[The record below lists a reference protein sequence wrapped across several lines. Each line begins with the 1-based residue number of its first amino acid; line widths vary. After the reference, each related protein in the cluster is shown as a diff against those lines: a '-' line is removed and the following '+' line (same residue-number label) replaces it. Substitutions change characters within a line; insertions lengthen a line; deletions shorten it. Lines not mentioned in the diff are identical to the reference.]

1 MVMQGDITF
10 SWYKNNKSTKTT
22 TIQWSCQVE
31 PLICVQLIYWHNHPE
46 HVCLVG
52 IYSYPCYQMTT
63 QMNSM
68 LGHPHAFGGPPSSGP
83 SCNEMH
89 PKSENRNNHHR
100 HYILWSPDS
109 HKTFHV
115 FHINIWKQQFSQPE
129 LCHCLYQQ
137 QDVSLVVPIPLN
149 KRCHQHP
156 NHIALL
162 PAHTY
167 RHR

>member
-89 PKSENRNNHHR
+89 PKSENRNTITGIIFSEVLTHTKHSMSSISTSESNNFHNLNFA
-100 HYILWSPDS
+100 IVCTNSKMCPSLCPS
-109 HKTFHV
+109 HWTNAV
-115 FHINIWKQQFSQPE
+115 ISTQI
-129 LCHCLYQQ
+129 
-137 QDVSLVVPIPLN
+137 
-149 KRCHQHP
+149 
-156 NHIALL
+156 
-162 PAHTY
+162 T
-167 RHR
+167 